1 VLRWRLVSGTV
12 MVTLLVALCW
22 LDARAERP
30 GIYLA
35 PLVVVLCVLATE
47 EILRM
52 FRARGGNPL
61 AWALYVGTLLPVLAS
76 CLPIFWP
83 VSPIGP
89 LGWLAGGLAAGL
101 VVAFMGEMGRYGR
114 TEEATGKTTTNLAMA
129 ALSLLYV
136 GGLLGLLIQ
145 LRLSPGTGE
154 VNPGLAPL
162 LSLIFVV
169 KMSDTG
175 QYFVGRRF
183 GKRKLAPV
191 LSPGKTWEGAIGG
204 IGISAFV
211 TATLLSLYLESMTG
225 LAGWCRVLVYCLL
238 LSLAGLVGDLAESL
252 LKRDAGV
259 KDSSSWLPGLG
270 GVLDVLDSLLLAGP
284 MAYLC
289 WVLGLVGP

>member
-1 VLRWRLVSGTV
+1 

-22 LDARAERP
+22 LDARAARP
-30 GIYLA
+30 GIFLA
-35 PLVVVLCVLATE
+35 PLVVALCVLATGE
-47 EILRM
+47 MLRM

-61 AWALYVGTLLPVLAS
+61 AWAMYAGTLLPVLAS
-76 CLPIFWP
+76 CTSVFSPD
-83 VSPIGP
+83 SPIGR
-89 LGWLAGGLAAGL
+89 LGWLACGFAAGL
-101 VVAFMGEMGRYGR
+101 VVPLVGEMARYCS
-114 TEEATGKTTTNLAMA
+114 TEESAGKSTINLALA
-129 ALSLLYV
+129 ALSILYV
-136 GGLLGLLIQ
+136 GGLLGFLIQ
-145 LRLSPGTGE
+145 LRLYPGAGE

-169 KMSDTG
+169 KVSDTG

-183 GKRKLAPV
+183 GNRKLAPV

-204 IGISAFV
+204 IGVSALV
-211 TATLLSLYLESMTG
+211 TATLLTLYLQSMEG
-225 LAGWCRVLVYCLL
+225 LAGWSRVLIYCLV

-259 KDSSSWLPGLG
+259 KESSSWLPGLG

-284 MAYLC
+284 VAYAC

>member
-1 VLRWRLVSGTV
+1 MLRWRLISGAV

-35 PLVVVLCVLATE
+35 PLVLVLCVAATE

-52 FRARGGNPL
+52 FRARGGSPL
-61 AWALYVGTLLPVLAS
+61 AGALYVSALLPVLVS

-83 VSPIGP
+83 GSPIGP
-89 LGWLAGGLAAGL
+89 LGWLACGLAVGL
-101 VVAFMGEMGRYGR
+101 VVSLVGEMGRYGR
-114 TEEATGKTTTNLAMA
+114 TEKATGKTTSNLALA
-129 ALSLLYV
+129 ALTILYV
-136 GGLLGLLIQ
+136 GGLLGFLIQ
-145 LRLSPGTGE
+145 LRLYPGAGE
-154 VNPGLAPL
+154 VNPGLEPL

-183 GKRKLAPV
+183 GKRKLSPV

-204 IGISAFV
+204 IGISALV
-211 TATLLSLYLESMTG
+211 TATLLTLYLESMTG
-225 LAGWCRVLVYCLL
+225 LTGWCRVLVYCLL
-238 LSLAGLVGDLAESL
+238 LSLSGLLGDLAESL
-252 LKRDAGV
+252 LKRDAEV

-289 WVLGLVGP
+289 WVFGLVGP